1 MTPDE
6 AVVVRQLLGLV
17 VERVHG
23 PGVDDILKRA
33 EDLLSPDP
41 CVVAGVEVRTLTAK
55 QLGIA
60 ASDDDSYR
68 SVPDNPPWNDRW
80 TVGRLH
86 LGFDADGLHLWSGT
100 RSIVVPA
107 EDVDNVLTAI
117 RAARAVVV

>member
-1 MTPDE
+1 MCGVTPDE
-6 AVVVRQLLGLV
+6 AVVVRQLLALV

-68 SVPDNPPWNDRW
+68 SGLARSWAEQRLRAIADNRVAASAGVI
-80 TVGRLH
+80 VGSLQQ
-86 LGFDADGLHLWSGT
+86 FFAEQDAAGESRG
-100 RSIVVPA
+100 
-107 EDVDNVLTAI
+107 
-117 RAARAVVV
+117 